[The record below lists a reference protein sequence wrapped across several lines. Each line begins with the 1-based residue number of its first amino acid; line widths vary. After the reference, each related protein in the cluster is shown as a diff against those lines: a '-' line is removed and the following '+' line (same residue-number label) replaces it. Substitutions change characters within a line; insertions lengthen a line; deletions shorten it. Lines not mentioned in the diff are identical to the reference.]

1 MNINPDIIKNADNP
15 EELADL
21 IDALMAQGSGHVNIQ
36 SGNGRVTV
44 NTVRSTDCSGI
55 KGACCQPTENAVD
68 DDED

>member
-36 SGNGRVTV
+36 SGNGSVTV